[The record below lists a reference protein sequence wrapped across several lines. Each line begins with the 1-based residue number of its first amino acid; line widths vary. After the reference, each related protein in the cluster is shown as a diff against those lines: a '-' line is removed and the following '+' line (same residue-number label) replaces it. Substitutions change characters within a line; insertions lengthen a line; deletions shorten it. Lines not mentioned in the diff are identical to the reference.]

1 MERKVWYL
9 IMYVG
14 MYICK
19 LHPSN
24 ARLPLVLVQRRR
36 TELAPPLEQHRVA
49 DELEPRCEDEPG
61 LLEHLLQFLLG
72 NVFRIA
78 HFIGVDIQIDIG
90 LDKEDIVDCSR

>member
-1 MERKVWYL
+1 
-9 IMYVG
+9 MYARLHPLNA
-14 MYICK
+14 

-49 DELEPRCEDEPG
+49 DELEPWREDKPG
-61 LLEHLLQFLLG
+61 LLKHLLQFRLRHVL
-72 NVFRIA
+72 RIA
-78 HFIGVDIQIDIG
+78 HFVGVDIQIDIG